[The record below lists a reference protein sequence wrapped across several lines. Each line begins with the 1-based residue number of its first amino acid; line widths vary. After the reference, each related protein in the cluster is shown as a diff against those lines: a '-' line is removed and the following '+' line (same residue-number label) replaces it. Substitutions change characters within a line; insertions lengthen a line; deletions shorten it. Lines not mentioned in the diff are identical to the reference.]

1 MKLLFSRRHHLGSW
15 LIRMITWSEY
25 SHVDLVLDDGLLIGA
40 IAGDG
45 VVLSKVSERA
55 VMSSK
60 MVLMEI
66 PVKDMPASEAFAIGQ
81 LGKQYDWLGV
91 IGIGLKRNW
100 QEDDK
105 WSCAEL
111 VASILAA
118 GGQRPFDSKYH
129 HRITPQHLLSLNFEK
144 TRIK

>member
-1 MKLLFSRRHHLGSW
+1 MKLLFSRRWHLGSW
-15 LIRMITWSEY
+15 LIRFITWSEY
-25 SHVDLVLDDGLLIGA
+25 SHVDLVLDDNLLIGA

-45 VVLSKVSERA
+45 VVIGKINDRLAKSSKA
-55 VMSSK
+55 VM
-60 MVLMEI
+60 MHI
-66 PVKDMPASEAFAIGQ
+66 PVKELDVSEAFAIGQ

-144 TRIK
+144 IKIK

>member
-1 MKLLFSRRHHLGSW
+1 MKLLFSRRHHIGSW
-15 LIRMITWSEY
+15 LIRMVTWSEY

-40 IAGDG
+40 IAGEG
-45 VVLSKVSERA
+45 VVLNRLSDRIAK
-55 VMSSK
+55 SSK
-60 MVLMEI
+60 AVTMEI
-66 PVKDMPASEAFAIGQ
+66 PVKDIAASEAFAIGQ
-81 LGKQYDWLGV
+81 LGKKYDWPGV

-118 GGQRPFDSKYH
+118 GGQRPFDAKFH
-129 HRITPQHLLSLNFEK
+129 HRITPQHLLSLNFVK
-144 TRIK
+144 TKVK

>member
-1 MKLLFSRRHHLGSW
+1 MKLLFTRRHHIGSW
-15 LIRMITWSEY
+15 LIRMVTWSEY
-25 SHVDLVLDDGLLIGA
+25 SHVDLVLDEDLLIGA

-45 VVLSKVSERA
+45 VVLSKAKDRLAISSKA
-55 VMSSK
+55 VM
-60 MVLMEI
+60 MHI
-66 PVKDMPASEAFAIGQ
+66 PVKEVDVSEAFAIGQ

-118 GGQRPFDSKYH
+118 GGQRPFDSKFY
-129 HRITPQHLLSLNFEK
+129 HRITPQQLLMLNFEK
-144 TRIK
+144 VRIK

>member
-1 MKLLFSRRHHLGSW
+1 MKLLFTRRHHIGSW
-15 LIRMITWSEY
+15 LIRAVTWSEY
-25 SHVDLVLDDGLLIGA
+25 SHVDLILDDTQLIGA

-45 VVLSKVSERA
+45 VVLNKVNERLA
-55 VMSSK
+55 ISSK
-60 MVLMEI
+60 AVVMHV
-66 PVKDMPASEAFAIGQ
+66 PVSDIPASEAFAIGQ

-118 GGQRPFDSKYH
+118 GGQRPFDSKFY
-129 HRITPQHLLSLNFEK
+129 HRITPQQLLMLNFEK
-144 TRIK
+144 IRVK

>member
-1 MKLLFSRRHHLGSW
+1 MKLLFSRRRHLGSW
-15 LIRMITWSEY
+15 LIRMVTWSEY
-25 SHVDLVLDDGLLIGA
+25 SHVDLVLDDELLIGA

-45 VVLSKVSERA
+45 VVLGKVKERLA
-55 VMSSK
+55 ASSK
-60 MVLMEI
+60 AVVMKI
-66 PVKDMPASEAFAIGQ
+66 PVKEIEVSEAFAIGQ
-81 LGKQYDWLGV
+81 LGKKYDWLGV

-118 GGQRPFDSKYH
+118 GGQRPFDSKFH

-144 TRIK
+144 VRVK

>member
-1 MKLLFSRRHHLGSW
+1 MKLLFSRRRHIGSW
-15 LIRMITWSEY
+15 LIRFVTWSEY
-25 SHVDLVLDDGLLIGA
+25 SHVDLVLDDSLLIGA

-45 VVLSKVSERA
+45 VVLNRFSDRLAK
-55 VMSSK
+55 SSK
-60 MVLMEI
+60 AVTMEI
-66 PVKDMPASEAFAIGQ
+66 PVKDMAASEAFAISQ
-81 LGKQYDWLGV
+81 LAKKYDWLGV

-144 TRIK
+144 TKIK

>member
-1 MKLLFSRRHHLGSW
+1 MKLLFSRRHHIGSW
-15 LIRMITWSEY
+15 LIRMVTWSEY

-40 IAGDG
+40 IAGEG

-55 VMSSK
+55 SMSSK

-66 PVKDMPASEAFAIGQ
+66 PVKDMAASEAFAIGQ

-118 GGQRPFDSKYH
+118 GGQRPFDSKFH